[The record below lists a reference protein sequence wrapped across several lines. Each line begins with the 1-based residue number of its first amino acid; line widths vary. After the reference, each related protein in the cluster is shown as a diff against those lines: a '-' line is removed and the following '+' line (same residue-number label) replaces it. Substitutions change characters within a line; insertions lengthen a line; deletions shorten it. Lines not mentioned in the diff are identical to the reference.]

1 MFDFFKK
8 YIIEFVEKSLICLK
22 MDYVDVLFF
31 YCLDI
36 LVELEEVVEVF
47 DELEWLGKVC
57 YFGVSN

>member
-47 DELEWLGKVC
+47 DELE
-57 YFGVSN
+57 